1 MVDGLREKLD
11 MPVVGAGET
20 AAKTASHISKQFS
33 IVTIWPTSMDFI
45 YEDLLRTT
53 NTREKCQQI
62 VNLSDDDDLETLGN
76 DENFVTDL
84 RSCSVSAFSQLK
96 AANTIDIVVKKSSY
110 TQMNNNVF
118 LACVDWEFIDGNGD
132 VFADFCAYYHLLN
145 VGETECKLKIINV
158 NSHELS
164 NSLPLALPFKING

>member
-1 MVDGLREKLD
+1 MLVITDLFDNYLEAFKQYKLD
-11 MPVVGAGET
+11 DVVNFYHLPCT
-20 AAKTASHISKQFS
+20 LNTPDKVVLIST
-33 IVTIWPTSMDFI
+33 V
-45 YEDLLRTT
+45 EDCKK
-53 NTREKCQQI
+53 EF
-62 VNLSDDDDLETLGN
+62 LEI
-76 DENFVTDL
+76 
-84 RSCSVSAFSQLK
+84 FSQLK